1 MITVTVS
8 EEPIDPAAL
17 LAAFTAGGDVGAV
30 VHFLGIMR
38 AHAQGRALAEMRLEH
53 YPGMCER
60 LLAERA
66 REIASRFGLD
76 SVAVRHR
83 VGRIRPGEVIVW
95 VATAAAH
102 REAAFCG
109 AEALMDYLK
118 TEAPFWKKEVT
129 ADGDSWWVAARARD
143 EQARRRWET
152 GGAGGPPAGRSGA
165 GED

>member
-1 MITVTVS
+1 MITVAVA

-17 LAAFTAGGDVGAV
+17 LAAFTAEGDVGAV

-38 AHAQGRALAEMRLEH
+38 AHAGGRALAEMWLEH

-60 LLAERA
+60 LLAARA
-66 REIASRFGLD
+66 QEIAARFGLAR
-76 SVAVRHR
+76 VAVRHR

-95 VATAAAH
+95 VATAARH
-102 REAAFCG
+102 RRAAFSG

-118 TEAPFWKKEVT
+118 TEAPFWKKEV
-129 ADGDSWWVAARARD
+129 AVDGTSWWVAARASD
-143 EQARRRWET
+143 EAARRRWET
-152 GGAGGPPAGRSGA
+152 GGAGGPPADRSGT